1 MRLKTGSDQKL
12 ERYLQDRRALIDRT
26 LEACLPAVMTVPG
39 RLHEAMRYSLLAG
52 GKRIRPILAIAAYEA
67 VAEKGR
73 PPDMKRAS
81 GSAGARAGVR
91 GACEDPVSSL
101 PQRPPDTIEDILPVV
116 SAIELVHTYSL
127 IHDDLP
133 AMDNDDTR
141 RGRLTS
147 HKKFGE
153 AAAILAG
160 DALLTAAFTLLS
172 DRRLN
177 RTIPPDILLSV
188 IHELGRAAGSL
199 GMVGGQFVDMES
211 EGLTVSQ
218 TISEET
224 LRYIHSH
231 KTGALIRAAVRIGAL
246 LGAAGSEALSSLTVY
261 GEKVGLAFQVI
272 DDILDVEGTEKE
284 TGKRVRKD
292 GAHKK
297 LTYPMTAGLAESRR
311 FSDRLIRE
319 ALEALSSFG
328 PEANPLRA
336 IARFIVERKS

>member
-1 MRLKTGSDQKL
+1 MRLKTESDL
-12 ERYLQDRRALIDRT
+12 ELSRYLQDRRALIDRT
-26 LEACLPAVMTVPG
+26 LETCLPAVMTVPG
-39 RLHEAMRYSLLAG
+39 RLHEAMRYSLFAG
-52 GKRIRPILAIAAYEA
+52 GKRLRPILAIAAYEV
-67 VAEKGR
+67 VAGKGR
-73 PPDMKRAS
+73 PPDII
-81 GSAGARAGVR
+81 
-91 GACEDPVSSL
+91 D
-101 PQRPPDTIEDILPVV
+101 DILPVV
-116 SAIELVHTYSL
+116 SAIELIHTYSL

-160 DALLTAAFTLLS
+160 DALLTAAFALLS

-177 RTIPPDILLSV
+177 RPIPPDTLLSV

-211 EGLTVSQ
+211 EGSTVSQ
-218 TISEET
+218 TILEET

-246 LGAAGSEALSSLTVY
+246 LGAAGPEALSSLTVY
-261 GEKVGLAFQVI
+261 GEKVGLAFQVA

-284 TGKRVRKD
+284 TGKRVQKD
-292 GAHKK
+292 GAHQK
-297 LTYPMTAGLAESRR
+297 LTYPIRVGLAKSKQLA
-311 FSDRLIRE
+311 DRLIRE
-319 ALEALSSFG
+319 SREVLSSFG
-328 PEANPLRA
+328 PEADPLRA
-336 IARFIVERKS
+336 IAQFIVERKS